1 MLEMTLDGEIEL
13 AISDAI
19 LEETLRVMREKFK
32 RDAEQLKQAEG
43 YIAAITRRVSPTE
56 TIDAVPSD
64 PDDNRI
70 LECAVA
76 AGSEVIV
83 SGDAD
88 LLRLGGYGSIKIMQS
103 CRVRGA
109 PAWTVASS
117 TRSTISRHRRGMCA
131 YRGKERRAPAPDVK
145 PRTVMARWTKLT
157 TIDLAAL
164 NAKRKAAGQPAIVI
178 PKG

>member
-1 MLEMTLDGEIEL
+1 VIRVTADSNIYISALIFGGKPLTLLEMALDGEIEL

-19 LEETLRVMREKFK
+19 LDETLRVMREKFK
-32 RDAEQLKQAEG
+32 RNAEQLKQAEG

-88 LLRLGGYGSIKIMQS
+88 LLRLGGYGSIKIM
-103 CRVRGA
+103 RVAEFAVGLRG
-109 PAWTVASS
+109 
-117 TRSTISRHRRGMCA
+117 R
-131 YRGKERRAPAPDVK
+131 
-145 PRTVMARWTKLT
+145 
-157 TIDLAAL
+157 
-164 NAKRKAAGQPAIVI
+164 
-178 PKG
+178 